1 MNDAMNK
8 QPDNEVNPG
17 SETEPVKNNP
27 QDGQNQPDY
36 NNTQNSDTN
45 QQNDNSSYQTDYQNY
60 QNPYLNG
67 QGPQNYQNPYLNGQ
81 GYNNYQQPYQNQQG
95 YGGYQQPYQ
104 NQQGYNNYQQPWQN
118 QQGYNNYQQP
128 WQNQQGYNNYQQPY
142 WNQPPVMQR
151 PAVKDTFLYILMAL
165 TPLSFLV
172 AFLIVKDVFA
182 VMDYESIMNGTY
194 MQLVLSTQNT
204 ALSGLSSLL
213 SIAIIV
219 FSILDIV
226 QVNKQNYPIIGLI
239 LFTIFCKPGY
249 FLWRAHVLHR
259 PKTQAVLYTVFLV
272 AIYVAYFIWCLSMAT
287 NMVFQSMPMT

>member
-1 MNDAMNK
+1 MNDTMNK
-8 QPDNEVNPG
+8 QPDNETG
-17 SETEPVKNNP
+17 PVKNNP

-36 NNTQNSDTN
+36 NNTQNSDLN
-45 QQNDNSSYQTDYQNY
+45 QQNNSNSYQTDYQNY

-104 NQQGYNNYQQPWQN
+104 NQQGYGGYQQPYQN
-118 QQGYNNYQQP
+118 QQGY
-128 WQNQQGYNNYQQPY
+128 GGYQQPY
-142 WNQPPVMQR
+142 WNQPPVLQR
-151 PAVKDTFLYILMAL
+151 PAVTDTFLYILMAL

-194 MQLVLSTQNT
+194 TQLVLSTQNT

-226 QVNKQNYPIIGLI
+226 QVNKQNYPILGLI

-249 FLWRAHVLHR
+249 FLWRAHVLQR

-272 AIYVAYFIWCLSMAT
+272 AIYVAYFVWCLSVAT
-287 NMVFQSMPMT
+287 NMVLHSMPMT